1 MTCPT
6 ANLAAFNAI
15 PLTTQR
21 YSAIIVGSSIDAISV
36 ADSAALIARKND
48 IANFFN
54 QGGGI
59 FALAGDSNGDDPAD
73 PYYQFVPIG
82 IGGKQVASPFRL
94 TPEGQA
100 LGFQDSVN
108 GIGTNDDI
116 NCCPTHNSFQEPP
129 RRQRAEGR
137 RARLERAARAGDAVR
152 RRDHQRRHDRQQADL
167 REGGRAAVEPQ
178 VREPRG
184 SSGSGS
190 ASRAASRSRRRSC
203 S

>member
-1 MTCPT
+1 MLLVDCSPGGNVAQALANAGAAGGTNQVACPT

-21 YSAIIVGSSIDAISV
+21 YSAIIVGSSIDAIST

-82 IGGKQVASPFRL
+82 IGG
-94 TPEGQA
+94 QA
-100 LGFQDSVN
+100 GCLSVPVDPGGPGAGLPGLGEWDR
-108 GIGTNDDI
+108 D
-116 NCCPTHNSFQEPP
+116 
-129 RRQRAEGR
+129 QR
-137 RARLERAARAGDAVR
+137 
-152 RRDHQRRHDRQQADL
+152 
-167 REGGRAAVEPQ
+167 
-178 VREPRG
+178 
-184 SSGSGS
+184 
-190 ASRAASRSRRRSC
+190 
-203 S
+203 